1 MSNFWEKLSTER
13 WTGRQAQ
20 TDKGETTGT
29 PAKRGGL
36 KR

>member
-1 MSNFWEKLSTER
+1 MDTDR
-13 WTGRQAQ
+13 HRHRQAQ

-29 PAKRGGL
+29 PAKSGGL